1 MCFHLPAAIV
11 ESQCCI
17 NTALRGNRYR
27 YRGVRLVAN
36 YYILSS
42 RELPGKI
49 AQGPKSRYTIGK
61 KRVAV
66 VEHLFVWMQQLILFS
81 FCLDVCVARRHDT
94 KLVRKTTQGVRR
106 WRGES

>member
-27 YRGVRLVAN
+27 YRGGRLVAN

-49 AQGPKSRYTIGK
+49 AQGPKSRYAIGK

-66 VEHLFVWMQQLILFS
+66 VEHV
-81 FCLDVCVARRHDT
+81 CLDAATDIIFFLFGC
-94 KLVRKTTQGVRR
+94 LCGP
-106 WRGES
+106 SP